1 MSRPYG
7 PCMAKT
13 SNSGNVYLVEH
24 YSPGMTVDGLG
35 CRATRLRE
43 TAVALG
49 SEGRAVRY
57 LRSTIVPADEALMC
71 VFEADS
77 EELVRDVYARAGVPF
92 ERLSVAIAD
101 ESEWL
106 DPGSPTSAGAIAT
119 SGIAATPSESA
130 NQVTRTV
137 SATEQEKLSARDYRI
152 VSAMKP
158 SKATLSRR
166 HQPTPKE

>member
-1 MSRPYG
+1 MTK
-7 PCMAKT
+7 AIK
-13 SNSGNVYLVEH
+13 SGSLYLVEH
-24 YSPGMTVDGLG
+24 YAPGLTVDGLG
-35 CRATRLRE
+35 CWAALVRE
-43 TAVALG
+43 AAVVMG
-49 SEGRAVRY
+49 NEGRAVRY

-101 ESEWL
+101 ASEWL

-119 SGIAATPSESA
+119 SGIAASPSESA
-130 NQVTRTV
+130 NQVIRTV
-137 SATEQEKLSARDYRI
+137 SATEQGKLSARDYRI

-158 SKATLSRR
+158 SRATLSRR